1 MAGKEGKKGRKI
13 GRNKKKPCQLRYVA
27 ERRDVKNKEKKIL
40 KYLKKH
46 GGTVRAKLRE
56 TIYLFSMD
64 DNRNLKRL
72 NLT

>member
-13 GRNKKKPCQLRYVA
+13 GRNKKKPCQLRYVS
-27 ERRDVKNKEKKIL
+27 ERRDVKNKEKRIT

-56 TIYLFSMD
+56 SIYLFSLD
-64 DNRNLKRL
+64 DNRKLKTANLA
-72 NLT
+72 